1 MRLLILGGTEFVG
14 RAVAEEAL
22 RRGWHVTLFN
32 RGRKEVPPGV
42 ASVYGDRTSP
52 DGLSALKP
60 HGQDGWDAVIDTWK
74 GAPRAVR
81 DAALAL
87 QDRTARYVYISSRS
101 VYTYPAPPGTA
112 EDGPVV
118 VASADAE
125 DVDYAQAKRGGE
137 LAVEA
142 AFGERAVL
150 ARVG

>member
-32 RGRKEVPPGV
+32 RGRKEPPPGV

-52 DGLSALKP
+52 NDLSALKQ

-87 QDRTARYVYISSRS
+87 EGRAARYVYISSRS
-101 VYTYPAPPGTA
+101 VYTYPAAPGTA